1 MLFGATALAQTS
13 GTSSSSASSN
23 TDRHGSGSSGSTS
36 SRNDQY
42 DRDRST
48 PQTSASTSGA
58 AAGSLN
64 DRTSTDRSTTIDR
77 DRETNRNRESGSTY
91 SSDRST
97 RDTYASG
104 RSGDKLAWRERRF
117 VTKAADHGM
126 AELNLA
132 QLATE
137 KASNPE
143 VRSYAQKLVEA
154 HEKVK
159 SELTALASQKNV
171 KLDADD
177 DGKDRTYKRLSN
189 KSGREFDEEFV
200 EHMIEMHE
208 DDVKMFEKAASDA
221 KDAELRAFASKHVDH
236 LREHLQQAQNL
247 RQSIMPTGR
256 EDDTFRSSR
265 SETTETSTTP
275 STTDTTRSSTASPN
289 TSRDSTTPTD
299 RSTGSS
305 ATPESR
311 R

>member
-1 MLFGATALAQTS
+1 MLFGAAALAQTTGASSS
-13 GTSSSSASSN
+13 GTSSN
-23 TDRHGSGSSGSTS
+23 TDRYGSGTPGSSSSG
-36 SRNDQY
+36 NEPWN
-42 DRDRST
+42 RDRST
-48 PQTSASTSGA
+48 PQTNASTSGA
-58 AAGSLN
+58 AAGSMN
-64 DRTSTDRSTTIDR
+64 DRTSSDRSRTVDRERPTDR
-77 DRETNRNRESGSTY
+77 DRDAGR
-91 SSDRST
+91 SDRNT
-97 RDTYASG
+97 RDTYATE

-117 VTKAADHGM
+117 VTKAADHGT

-143 VRSYAQKLVEA
+143 VRSYAQKLIEA

-159 SELTALASQKNV
+159 SELTALANQKNV
-171 KLDADD
+171 KLDLDD
-177 DGKDRTYKRLSN
+177 DGKDRTYKRLSS

-236 LREHLQQAQNL
+236 LREHLQQAQSL

-256 EDDTFRSSR
+256 DDDTPRSSR
-265 SETTETSTTP
+265 PEKSDTSTTP
-275 STTDTTRSSTASPN
+275 STTDTTRSGSITTD